1 MKKRIGKIAFLL
13 TVGTAFSATAHNA
26 PVSFSEWYE
35 EFRREAVDKGISAQT
50 LDIAFAEAQI
60 LHDVISRDRKQPELR
75 QTFQAY
81 LDNAINAVRVKK
93 AKEMR
98 VLHAD
103 LLENIEKRYGVPAP
117 YLISF
122 WALETN
128 FGTRKGGYRLI
139 DSLSTLAYDTRRPA
153 FFRQELL
160 HAVRMVQ
167 DGISPEKMVGS
178 WAGAFGNF
186 QFMPSTYHF
195 FAVDYDKD
203 GIADLWNSLP
213 DAMASA
219 SNYLAAEGW
228 DPKIGWGRE
237 VVLPKKFDWDLIE
250 KEKTVAEWLEQGVR
264 FVDSR
269 PAEPAETK
277 AVLFMPAGIGGPA
290 FLTYSNFRVI
300 LKWNNSVLYAI
311 AVGHLAD
318 RIGGGQPF
326 SRKLAGRQNDFTM
339 ENALEMQELLKRL
352 NLYDGEPDG
361 VLGRKSREGIRA
373 FQKMYDLPADGYA
386 DASLL
391 HFMRLAVNGGAERE
405 ELTFDEI
412 SEIQKILKKGLYYKG
427 PEDGKL
433 GKATE
438 NGIKLYRQ
446 VYGICGEKTDRG
458 LLEKMRLQSVRNLEN
473 GEVDPVVR
481 EYWRQEDEKQR
492 QEEQK
497 KLLLK
502 KKNKRKNKMLKGK
515 TKAPARSARLN
526 AAKKNK
532 NG

>member
-1 MKKRIGKIAFLL
+1 MKKYTGTLAFLL
-13 TVGTAFSATAHNA
+13 TVGTAFPAPAHNV

-75 QTFQAY
+75 QSFQSY
-81 LDNAINAVRVKK
+81 LDNAINDLRIRK

-98 VLHAD
+98 SVYAD
-103 LLENIEKRYGVPAP
+103 LLAKVEEKYGVPAA

-128 FGTRKGGYRLI
+128 FGTRKGNYRLI
-139 DSLSTLAYDTRRPA
+139 DSLSTLAYDTRRSA
-153 FFRQELL
+153 FFRDELL

-167 DGISPEKMVGS
+167 DGISPDMMVGS

-186 QFMPSTYHF
+186 QFMPSTYHA
-195 FAVDYDKD
+195 FAVDYDGD
-203 GIADLWNSLP
+203 GVADLWNSLP

-219 SNYLAAEGW
+219 SNYLSAEGW

-237 VVLPKKFDWDLIE
+237 VFLPKRFDWDLIE
-250 KEKTVAEWLEQGVR
+250 RELTVGEWLEKGIK
-264 FVDSR
+264 FADSR
-269 PAEPAETK
+269 RAEPADTK
-277 AVLFMPAGIGGPA
+277 AVLLMPAGIGGPA

-300 LKWNNSVLYAI
+300 LKWNNSLLYAI

-318 RIGGGQPF
+318 RINGAKPF
-326 SRKLAGRQNDFTM
+326 ARKMAGRLNDFTL
-339 ENALEMQELLKRL
+339 ENAMELQDLLKRQ

-373 FQKMYDLPADGYA
+373 FQKLYDLPADGYA

-391 HFMRLAVNGGAERE
+391 HFMRLAVNGGIERE

-412 SEIQKILKKGLYYKG
+412 SEIQKILKRGLYYKG

-433 GKATE
+433 GKETE
-438 NGIKLYRQ
+438 NGIRLYRQ
-446 VYGICGEKTDRG
+446 VYGICGDKTDRA
-458 LLEKMRLQSVRNLEN
+458 LLEKMRIQSVRNLEN
-473 GEVDPVVR
+473 GEIDPLVR
-481 EYWRQEDEKQR
+481 EYWK
-492 QEEQK
+492 QEEERRKEEEKK
-497 KLLLK
+497 KLSLK
-502 KKNKRKNKMLKGK
+502 KKNKGK
-515 TKAPARSARLN
+515 TRSLKRKMKNQVKSAGVARI
-526 AAKKNK
+526 KKNK